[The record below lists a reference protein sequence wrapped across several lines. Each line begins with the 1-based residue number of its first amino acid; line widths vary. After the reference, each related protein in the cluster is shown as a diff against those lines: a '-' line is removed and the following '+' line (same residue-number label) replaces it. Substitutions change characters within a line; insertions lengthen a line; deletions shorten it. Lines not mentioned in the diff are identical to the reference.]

1 MTFLRSVLAVVVAGC
16 CMLLAA
22 PAGRAAAVDYFLK
35 IEGIDGESKA
45 QGHQNWLEVTS
56 IAWGRGAPQGV
67 AEGGMAGRSSAGE
80 ARGASGPGQMTITKT
95 MDKASPKLMQ
105 AMASG
110 RHIASAQLDL
120 AKPGAPA
127 MRYNFQSVIISSYR
141 QMGSQGG
148 QPVEQVTINFEK
160 VEVTRSGGPG
170 AQAPV
175 KPGVTT
181 LVPQKPGTPP
191 GVKTPVPPVKQQ
203 PVQQQ

>member
-1 MTFLRSVLAVVVAGC
+1 MAFLRSILAVAVGG

-35 IEGIDGESKA
+35 IEGIDGESKS

-67 AEGGMAGRSSAGE
+67 AEGSMAGRSGAGE
-80 ARGASGPGQMTITKT
+80 VRSASGPGQMTITKT
-95 MDKASPKLMQ
+95 ADTASPKLLE
-105 AMASG
+105 AMWSG
-110 RHIASAQLDL
+110 RHIASAQLEI

-127 MRYNFQSVIISSYR
+127 TRYNFQNVMISSYK
-141 QMGSQGG
+141 QTGSQGG
-148 QPVEQVTINFEK
+148 ETVEQFTINFEK
-160 VEVTRSGGPG
+160 VEMTRSGGPG
-170 AQAPV
+170 APAPI
-175 KPGVTT
+175 KPGVKTFA
-181 LVPQKPGTPP
+181 PQKPGTPP

>member
-1 MTFLRSVLAVVVAGC
+1 MTFLHRVLAVAIAGC
-16 CMLLAA
+16 VLLAA

-56 IAWGRGAPQGV
+56 IAWGRGAPQSI
-67 AEGGMAGRSSAGE
+67 AEGGMAGRSGAGE
-80 ARGASGPGQMTITKT
+80 ARSASGPGQMTITKT
-95 MDKASPKLMQ
+95 VDKASPKLMQ

-127 MRYNFQSVIISSYR
+127 MRYNFQNVIISSFK
-141 QMGSQGG
+141 QTAGQGG
-148 QPVEQVTINFEK
+148 RPVEQFTINFEK
-160 VEVTRSGGPG
+160 VEITRLGGPG
-170 AQAPV
+170 GPAPI

-181 LVPQKPGTPP
+181 LGPQKPGTPP
-191 GVKTPVPPVKQQ
+191 GVKTPVPPIKQQ